1 MATASEY
8 LDRVRRD
15 LWAKESFGFIP
26 DIDLPPAAGTALLG
40 SGPRV
45 AFAGFPSDYSVAFLL
60 ELLCLEVEPAGLI
73 TSPGAHPAILGNN
86 ALSRIADHL
95 GIPLLRAWRINDEH
109 SRMHLAELH
118 LDAVVMASF
127 DQIVATRTMESA
139 KHGWLNIHPSPLPR
153 YRGPE
158 PVYWAIADG
167 APTTG
172 ITLHRAAR
180 KVDAGGVLRQEEVA
194 IDPGDTAGTLTKR
207 LVQHGVALLPGAVT
221 ALLRD
226 EPGTTQES
234 DSATYRPSVGH
245 RPLESAGSAAE
256 AERMVRAGVPN
267 MPAWARIDGR
277 DVYVMAAAVR
287 HQSDGG
293 HGPHLRYADGDLEV
307 TETSERCGC
316 HHDTPDCPHRTQTT
330 AAP

>member
-127 DQIVATRTMESA
+127 DQIVATRTME
-139 KHGWLNIHPSPLPR
+139 
-153 YRGPE
+153 
-158 PVYWAIADG
+158 
-167 APTTG
+167 
-172 ITLHRAAR
+172 
-180 KVDAGGVLRQEEVA
+180 
-194 IDPGDTAGTLTKR
+194 GT
-207 LVQHGVALLPGAVT
+207 
-221 ALLRD
+221 
-226 EPGTTQES
+226 
-234 DSATYRPSVGH
+234 
-245 RPLESAGSAAE
+245 
-256 AERMVRAGVPN
+256 
-267 MPAWARIDGR
+267 
-277 DVYVMAAAVR
+277 
-287 HQSDGG
+287 
-293 HGPHLRYADGDLEV
+293 
-307 TETSERCGC
+307 
-316 HHDTPDCPHRTQTT
+316 
-330 AAP
+330 